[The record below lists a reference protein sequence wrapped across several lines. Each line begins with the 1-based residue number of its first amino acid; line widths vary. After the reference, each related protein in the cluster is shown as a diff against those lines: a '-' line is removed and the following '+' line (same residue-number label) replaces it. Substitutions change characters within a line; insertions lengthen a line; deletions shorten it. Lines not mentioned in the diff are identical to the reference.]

1 VSARTTTARLL
12 GDHLRAGFGA
22 SVLVAVLVMIT
33 VFVAAL
39 VPRAFAAIATDELHY
54 QLGAAPE
61 EQLNLRG
68 DGRIG
73 LPGLDLSQATALDLL
88 GPTDKSI
95 SLVPSTLPRPLR
107 DGVGTPS
114 WLIRSVGAAGTNPD
128 NPYVDLSLRLAIDLQ
143 WLERITFVSGE
154 APQATPYRDPD
165 DETPPG
171 PIEIAL
177 SARTAE
183 AMGAEA
189 GSILETGIGHALV
202 TGVYEPADAD
212 AAYWRHAFDLG
223 APLEIRQSGQRPKI
237 QASAYVH
244 PDTLVALQEPFVS
257 GILSAWAPVDP
268 TAYSYADLDV
278 LRTQAGNLTVT
289 ARSLPDFGQVSFG
302 TAMPELLDRTRET
315 VTATSALI
323 ALAASGLVGV
333 LIATYALSIQALVR
347 RRRSALSLLSAR
359 GASPR
364 QLRVL
369 MVVEAALIALPGSAL
384 AIAGATLLV
393 PQRIGLDG
401 WLAPVG
407 LAIIPVVLAAILVA
421 PGSLRESRQDVA
433 VRSSSPLRWVLEA
446 SVAGAAVLA
455 LVLLQRRGLVASSDI
470 AGIDPLL
477 SATPLLIAAT
487 VGLLALRLYPLPLRL
502 VRAMARTRT
511 APVWEVGSARAVR
524 EPAIGAIASLALV
537 IGVTI
542 VVFTT
547 VMIST
552 VGATMETAA
561 RERLGADAEV
571 TAHDLP
577 EQLVTEIQRLPG
589 VDGAVALTSRGG
601 LTLTDQVGGINLT
614 VVLADPTALAAVR
627 PDLPPLTGGPAGTL
641 PILVSAELADRIQG
655 SEVTLEDRRATV
667 VGVIGDA
674 ALPGPTGLWLIT
686 EQDATTALG
695 LDGQVPSRVLVALA
709 DDRDAATI
717 DAITDLVIA
726 AQPDQFVS
734 GVRVADVQSELQR
747 GREAPITF
755 GLEASLVIVAGAS
768 LILTMLVVALA
779 SAASTLARNRVVGV
793 LRILGMTPRQVR
805 SLVAWEFGPVAVAS
819 IVVGSAVGLGL
830 PFLVTAVLDL
840 RAFFG
845 GTSLP
850 QPVLDPLWIAI
861 AVGSYTLAIAAAV
874 LVASALGRRFAPAST
889 LKMGEA

>member
-1 VSARTTTARLL
+1 VSAPTTTARLVV
-12 GDHLRAGFGA
+12 DHLRAGLGA
-22 SVLVAVLVMIT
+22 SVLVAVLMMIT

-73 LPGLDLSQATALDLL
+73 FPAVDLSDATALDLL

-95 SLVPSTLPRPLR
+95 SLMPSTLPRPLR
-107 DGVGTPS
+107 DGVGAPS
-114 WLIRSVGAAGTNPD
+114 WLIRSVGAAGSNPD
-128 NPYVDLSLRLAIDLQ
+128 NPYVDLSLRLAIDMR

-154 APQATPYRDPD
+154 APQAMPYRDPED
-165 DETPPG
+165 DTPPD

-177 SARTAE
+177 SVRTAE

-189 GSILETGIGHALV
+189 GSILETGIGQALV
-202 TGVYEPADAD
+202 TGIYEPSDAD

-244 PDTLVALQEPFVS
+244 PDTLVALQEPFIS

-268 TAYSYADLDV
+268 MAYSYADLGV

-289 ARSLPDFGQVSFG
+289 PRSLPDFGQVSFG

-359 GASPR
+359 GTSPR
-364 QLRVL
+364 QLRAL
-369 MVVEAALIALPGSAL
+369 MVIEASLIALPGSAL

-407 LAIIPVVLAAILVA
+407 LAIIPIALAAILVA

-433 VRSSSPLRWVLEA
+433 VRSSSSLRWVLEA

-589 VDGAVALTSRGG
+589 VDGAVALTTRGG

-627 PDLPPLTGGPAGTL
+627 PDLPPLTGAPSGTL

-667 VGVIGDA
+667 VGVIGDV
-674 ALPGPTGLWLIT
+674 ALPGPTGLWLIAQ
-686 EQDATTALG
+686 QDAATALG
-695 LDGQVPSRVLVALA
+695 LDGQVPSRILVALA

-717 DAITDLVIA
+717 AAITELVFA
-726 AQPDQFVS
+726 AQPPQFAD
-734 GVRVADVQSELQR
+734 GARIADVQSELRR

-779 SAASTLARNRVVGV
+779 SAASTLARNRIVGV

-830 PFLVTAVLDL
+830 PYLVTAVLDL

-850 QPVLDPLWIAI
+850 QPVLDPAWIAI